1 MTDYRIISG
10 DCHIDMT
17 WMPGD
22 LWVKNLPGKFKETAP
37 QVRDTADGPHWF
49 VEGKDVGVYGGL
61 GFGFDRVQR
70 GYSKHVDKMFEVGFY
85 EGGPHPTT
93 TALRIKDQHLDG
105 IDAEVMYGILGI
117 GLKMTDR
124 ELIHAVYEVYNDWA
138 ADFCKSNPQRL
149 VGLACIPN
157 HDPEAAAKELRRA
170 AGLGLKGADF
180 AVSTAAYP
188 IWHGAWDPLWA
199 VAEECR
205 MPISFH
211 TIGYPVR
218 EPADETMAKEYNLR
232 YRATRTTMFQI
243 SAAEYLASIVF
254 SGALDR
260 FPGFKFVL
268 GEAGVT
274 WLPYILDRMDEE
286 YEDRYYQLNLSM
298 KPSELWRRQ
307 GFSTYQ
313 REPSLGVMI
322 PLIGEDTIIWGSDYP
337 HPDGI
342 WPDSRKW
349 IAEDLAG
356 VSPAVQRKIVCE
368 NAGKLY
374 GLIAP

>member
-1 MTDYRIISG
+1 MDHRIISA

-22 LWVKNLPGKFKETAP
+22 LWVKNVAAKFKEQAP
-37 QVRDTADGPHWF
+37 QVRETSDGPHWF
-49 VEGKDVGVYGGL
+49 VEGKDLGVYGGL

-93 TALRIKDQHLDG
+93 PALRLKDQELDG
-105 IDAEVMYGILGI
+105 IEAEVMYGILGI

-138 ADFCKSNPQRL
+138 ADFCKSNPRRF

-170 AGLGLKGADF
+170 ASLGLKGADF
-180 AVSTAAYP
+180 AVSTAVYP

-199 VAEECR
+199 TAQECR

-218 EPADETMAKEYNLR
+218 EPADETMAKDYHLR

-268 GEAGVT
+268 GEAWVT
-274 WLPYILDRMDEE
+274 WIPYILDRMDEE
-286 YEDRYYQLNLSM
+286 YEDRYHQLNLSM

-307 GFSTYQ
+307 GYSTYQ
-313 REPSLGVMI
+313 REPSLAVMI
-322 PLIGEDTIIWGSDYP
+322 PLIGEDTIMWGSDYP

-349 IAEDLAG
+349 IAEDLAS

-374 GLIAP
+374 GLL

>member
-1 MTDYRIISG
+1 MTYRIISA

-22 LWVKNLPGKFKETAP
+22 LWIKNAPADFREQVP
-37 QVRDTADGPHWF
+37 QVRETAEGPRWYA
-49 VEGKDVGVYGGL
+49 EEKELGVFGGL

-70 GYSKHVDKMFEVGFY
+70 GYSKHVEKMFEVGFY
-85 EGGPHPTT
+85 DGGPHPTT
-93 TALRIKDQHLDG
+93 PELRLKDQELDG

-117 GLKMTDR
+117 GMRMKDHDVIR
-124 ELIHAVYEVYNDWA
+124 FVYEIYNDWA
-138 ADFCKSNPQRL
+138 ADFCKTNPRRF

-157 HDPEAAAKELRRA
+157 HDPQAAATELRRA
-170 AGLGLKGADF
+170 AQLGLRGADF
-180 AVSTAAYP
+180 AVGTAVLP
-188 IWHGAWDPLWA
+188 IWHAGWDPLWEA
-199 VAEECR
+199 AQDCR

-211 TIGYPVR
+211 TVGYPVR
-218 EPADETMAKEYNLR
+218 EPSDPDMARAYDLR

-243 SAAEYLASIVF
+243 AAAEFLAGIVF

-260 FPGFKFVL
+260 FPGFRFVL
-268 GEAGVT
+268 GEAGVG

-286 YEDRYYQLNLSM
+286 YDDRYYQLQLSL

-307 GFSTYQ
+307 GYSTYQ
-313 REPSLGVMI
+313 HEPSVATMI
-322 PLIGEDTIIWGSDYP
+322 PLIGEDTIMWGSDYP

-349 IAEDLAG
+349 IAADLAG
-356 VSPAVQRKIVCE
+356 VPEAVQRKIVCD

-374 GLIAP
+374 GLL

>member
-1 MTDYRIISG
+1 MDYRIISA

-22 LWVKNLPGKFKETAP
+22 LWTRSAPAKWRAEVP
-37 QVRDTADGPHWF
+37 QVRETDDGPHWF
-49 VEGKDVGVYGGL
+49 VEGKDLGVFGGL

-70 GYSKHVDKMFEVGFY
+70 GYSKHVEKMFEVGFY

-93 TALRIKDQHLDG
+93 PALRLKDQDLDG
-105 IDAEVMYGILGI
+105 IDAEVMYGILGV
-117 GLKMTDR
+117 GARMTDP
-124 ELIHAVYEVYNDWA
+124 ELIKVVYEVYNDWA
-138 ADFCKSNPQRL
+138 ADFCRSHPRRF
-149 VGLACIPN
+149 VGLACVPN
-157 HDPEAAAKELRRA
+157 HDPAVAAAELTRA
-170 AGLGLKGADF
+170 ARLGLKGADF
-180 AVSTAAYP
+180 AVSTAVYP
-188 IWHGAWDPLWA
+188 IWHAAWDPLWA
-199 VAEECR
+199 AAQECR

-211 TIGYPVR
+211 TTGYPVR
-218 EPADETMAKEYNLR
+218 EPADEEMAKAYHLR
-232 YRATRTTMFQI
+232 YSATRTTMFQI

-260 FPGFKFVL
+260 FPEFKFVL
-268 GEAGVT
+268 GEAGVA

-286 YEDRYYQLNLSM
+286 YDDRYYQLALSM

-307 GFSTYQ
+307 GYSTYQ
-313 REPSLGVMI
+313 REPSVGVMI
-322 PLIGEDTIIWGSDYP
+322 PLIGEDNIMWGSDYP

-356 VSPAVQRKIVCE
+356 VTPAVQRKIVCE

-374 GLIAP
+374 GLLT

>member
-1 MTDYRIISG
+1 MDYRIISA

-22 LWVKNLPGKFKETAP
+22 LWVKNAPARLRDQVP
-37 QVRDTADGPHWF
+37 QVRETSDGPHWF
-49 VEGKDVGVYGGL
+49 VEGKDLGVYGGL
-61 GFGFDRVQR
+61 GFGFDKVQR

-93 TALRIKDQHLDG
+93 TALRIKDQELDG

-117 GLKMTDR
+117 GARLHDP
-124 ELIHAVYEVYNDWA
+124 ELIQVVYEIYNDWA
-138 ADFCKSNPQRL
+138 GDFCKTNSRRL

-157 HDPEAAAKELRRA
+157 HDPAAAAKELRRA

-180 AVSTAAYP
+180 AVSTALYP
-188 IWHGAWDPLWA
+188 IWHGAWDALWA
-199 VAEECR
+199 AAQECR

-211 TIGYPVR
+211 TTGYPVR
-218 EPADETMAKEYNLR
+218 EPADEAMAKEYYLR
-232 YRATRTTMFQI
+232 HRATRTTMFQI

-307 GFSTYQ
+307 GYSTYQ
-313 REPSLGVMI
+313 REPSLAVMI
-322 PLIGEDTIIWGSDYP
+322 PLIGEDTIMWGSDYP

-349 IAEDLAG
+349 IAADLG
-356 VSPAVQRKIVCE
+356 SVSPAVQRKIVCE
-368 NAGKLY
+368 TAGKLY
-374 GLIAP
+374 GLLPS

>member
-1 MTDYRIISG
+1 MDYRIISADG
-10 DCHIDMT
+10 HIDMT

-22 LWVKNLPGKFKETAP
+22 LWVDSAPSKWRAQVP
-37 QVRDTADGPHWF
+37 QVRQTPAGPRWYA
-49 VEGKDVGVYGGL
+49 EEKELGVFGGL
-61 GFGFDRVQR
+61 GFGFNPVQR
-70 GYSKHVDKMFEVGFY
+70 GYSKHVDKMFDVGFY

-93 TALRIKDQHLDG
+93 AELRLKDQRLDG
-105 IDAEVMYGILGI
+105 VDAEVMYGILGI
-117 GLKMTDR
+117 GMRMQDPQLTQ
-124 ELIHAVYEVYNDWA
+124 IVYEIYNDWA
-138 ADFCKSNPQRL
+138 ASFCKSNPERL
-149 VGLACIPN
+149 VGLACLPS

-180 AVSTAAYP
+180 AVSKAVYP
-188 IWHGAWDPLWA
+188 IWHGAWDPLWEA
-199 VAEECR
+199 AQDCR

-218 EPADETMAKEYNLR
+218 EPADAAMARAYQQR
-232 YRATRTTMFQI
+232 YAATRTTMFQI
-243 SAAEYLASIVF
+243 GAAEYLAGIVF

-268 GEAGVT
+268 GEAGVS

-286 YEDRYYQLNLSM
+286 YEDRYYTLNLSM

-307 GFSTYQ
+307 GYSTYQ
-313 REPSLGVMI
+313 HEPSVAKMI
-322 PLIGEDTIIWGSDYP
+322 ALIGEDNIMWGSDYP

-342 WPDSRKW
+342 WPDSQKW
-349 IAEDLAG
+349 ISEDLAAL
-356 VSPAVQRKIVCE
+356 SPALRRKILCE

-374 GLIAP
+374 GLL